1 MKKAK
6 VTPIK
11 ISQAGGDHILETA
24 LREYLR
30 PVKPRHEF
38 VNRLQGKL
46 KQDIL
51 PIQKRRVVP
60 LRMLAEVFL
69 RSVALFVIAVLTVRA
84 LMLIISTWKIL
95 RASGI
100 R

>member
-1 MKKAK
+1 MEKAT
-6 VTPIK
+6 VTPTK
-11 ISQAGGDHILETA
+11 ISHAGDDRTLETA

-30 PVKPRHEF
+30 PVKPRNEF